1 MTTVDQTSPKPVA
14 IPKKKQYQ
22 GLQREQAKWGWI
34 FISPWVIGFLVFTLV
49 PVIATLVFSFT
60 NYNPVQPDNTQFI
73 GVQNFLRMFQDA
85 KVGKSLQVTITYAL
99 LAMPISFIFGL
110 LLASLVNSVFLVGQH
125 YFRTLYYMTSMIPV
139 VAAGVIWAGVAN
151 TQTGW
156 INLALE
162 AIGIKGP
169 DWLNS
174 VVWIYPL
181 LVMIGLWGLGN
192 LMLTMLA
199 GMQGVPNEIYE
210 ASMIDGA
217 NGLQRYWHITL
228 PLITPVIFYNLTLML
243 IGIFKYFD
251 MAYVLKNG
259 TGEPN
264 DATLFYALNF
274 YKNSFEYNLMGYGSA
289 LAWGLFII
297 VLVLTALLFWSQSRW
312 VYYAGEGRG

>member
-181 LVMIGLWGLGN
+181 LVMIGLWGIGN